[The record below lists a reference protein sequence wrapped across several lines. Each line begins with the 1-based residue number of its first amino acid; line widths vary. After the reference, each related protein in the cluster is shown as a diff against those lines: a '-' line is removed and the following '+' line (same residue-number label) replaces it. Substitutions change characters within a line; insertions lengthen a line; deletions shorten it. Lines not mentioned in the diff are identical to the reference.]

1 MLRARRRDSPLR
13 KRPADFA
20 RHTVL
25 LTLGSALCALAVA
38 VALFPLE
45 AVLYTLVYVAFS
57 SRITDAVFHGLTKR
71 QAAIIISDRWE
82 EIARELTAVHRI
94 GITRIDGWGGYQGT
108 GKTILYSIINRKN
121 MSLLKRVVLDKD
133 PSAFV
138 AIMTAEDVTGVD
150 VGNQPHW

>member
-1 MLRARRRDSPLR
+1 MLRARRRDSPLT
-13 KRPADFA
+13 KRLADFA
-20 RHTVL
+20 RHTLL

-45 AVLYTLVYVAFS
+45 AVLYTLVYAALS

-71 QAAIIISDRWE
+71 QAAIIISDRRE
-82 EIARELTAVHRI
+82 EIALDLTAVHGV
-94 GITRIDGWGGYQGT
+94 GITRIGGWGGYQGT
-108 GKTILYSIINRKN
+108 GKTILYSVINRKN

-138 AIMTAEDVTGVD
+138 SIMTAEDVTGVE
-150 VGNQPHW
+150 VGNQLHW